1 MARLTHNEIQ
11 KALRRM
17 GELALSQNTSV
28 ELIVVGG
35 AAMVL
40 VYNARESTQD
50 VDSYIVHPK
59 VARLARAIAASV
71 AKELDL
77 AEDWLNDGAKG
88 YLRGYSDGGV
98 VFEAPGI
105 TVRCPSPSQ
114 LLAMKLSAW
123 RDDVDIAD
131 ARMLLQVLMRSD
143 VNHDN
148 VWVAVEPYL
157 IPGDEFRANASPN
170 LRFTACFAR
179 QRPER

>member
-1 MARLTHNEIQ
+1 
-11 KALRRM
+11 M

-77 AEDWLNDGAKG
+77 LSVAITIARHEIV
-88 YLRGYSDGGV
+88 GV
-98 VFEAPGI
+98 A
-105 TVRCPSPSQ
+105 
-114 LLAMKLSAW
+114 
-123 RDDVDIAD
+123 
-131 ARMLLQVLMRSD
+131 
-143 VNHDN
+143 
-148 VWVAVEPYL
+148 
-157 IPGDEFRANASPN
+157 
-170 LRFTACFAR
+170 
-179 QRPER
+179 